1 MNIMRHILILSALA
15 LATAARAQ
23 GPLTLTLR
31 QAMDLAAK
39 QAYAVQ
45 ASELEAEKARSK
57 VKEITAL
64 GLPQVEAS
72 ASINN
77 YIEVPTSV
85 VPNFFDPSA
94 GLLEVQFGVP
104 WSTTGGIALNQL
116 IFDGSYLVGLEAS
129 KELRVRSEQELERTA
144 ADARYQAA
152 KGYLGVL
159 AAREGARLSA
169 ESVPILEKSLAEAE
183 AMTAQ
188 GFMEATDV
196 DRLSIALASAR
207 DRARS
212 FAQQERV
219 ALAFL
224 RLVLGVQEGTPLELT
239 DRLETLLNDPAEIA
253 LAEAPL
259 DMSGHIE
266 HQLANTLV
274 RLQTLDVRNQRSAYL
289 PKLYGFF
296 NTQAQSFGQE
306 GPWETDWFPATLWG
320 AQLQVPIFSSGLRSN
335 RVKQAQL
342 ALKQT
347 EVNRTATE
355 QRLLAEA
362 SERSEKARTALETYN
377 TERQNLD
384 LARRIF
390 DRTSIKFTNGLA
402 SSFELNQDQTQYLTA
417 QQMYINA
424 LVNLALARTD
434 LRKALDL
441 Y

>member
-1 MNIMRHILILSALA
+1 MRHILILSALA

-85 VPNFFDPSA
+85 VPNFFDPTA

-129 KELRVRSEQELERTA
+129 KELRVRSEQELERTS

-169 ESVPILEKSLAEAE
+169 ESVPILEKSLTEAE

-224 RLVLGVQEGTPLELT
+224 RLVLGVPEGTPVELT
-239 DRLETLLNDPAEIA
+239 DRLESLLNDPAEVA

-274 RLQTLDVRNQRSAYL
+274 RLQTLDVKNQRSAYL

-347 EVNRTATE
+347 DVNRTATE

>member
-1 MNIMRHILILSALA
+1 MRHILILSALS

-239 DRLETLLNDPAEIA
+239 DRLETLLNDPAEVA

-259 DMSGHIE
+259 DMSRHIE

-274 RLQTLDVRNQRSAYL
+274 RLQTLDVKNQRSAYL

-296 NTQAQSFGQE
+296 NTQAQSFGDN
-306 GPWETDWFPATLWG
+306 GPAETDWFPATLWG

-362 SERSEKARTALETYN
+362 AERSEKARTALETYN

-417 QQMYINA
+417 QQTYIGA

>member
-1 MNIMRHILILSALA
+1 MSSRTKLLGILAF
-15 LATAARAQ
+15 AAGPSMAQ
-23 GPLTLTLR
+23 GPLTLSLR

-64 GLPQVEAS
+64 GLPQIEATGS
-72 ASINN
+72 LNN

-104 WSTTGGIALNQL
+104 WSTTGALALNQL

-129 KELRVRSEQELERTA
+129 KELRVRSEQELERTS

-224 RLVLGVQEGTPLELT
+224 RLVLGVPEGTPVELT
-239 DRLETLLNDPAEIA
+239 DRLETLLNDPAEVA

-259 DMSGHIE
+259 DMSRHIE
-266 HQLANTLV
+266 HQLANTVV
-274 RLQTLDVRNQRSAYL
+274 RLQTLDLKNQKSAYL

-296 NTQAQSFGQE
+296 NTQAQAFGQD

-320 AQLQVPIFSSGLRSN
+320 VQLQVPIFSSGLRSN

-342 ALKQT
+342 TLKQT
-347 EVNRTATE
+347 EVNLTATE

-362 SERSEKARTALETYN
+362 AERSEKARTALETYT